1 MSCVVDFT
9 FFVDQK
15 DKRNTLNLEVLDKR
29 MSTVPTQKCQV
40 LNLGPSFCV
49 NSVFDDLFIIINA
62 DCNNSRFSFPFLLIF
77 LKHFL
82 VVFHWVLARSTPS
95 GPNIDQQ
102 NFSWLMNYLRLL
114 LRKDSMKVFVVR
126 AFFNQLPTFVRTQVE
141 GSTN

>member
-1 MSCVVDFT
+1 MSCIVDFT

-62 DCNNSRFSFPFLLIF
+62 DCNNSRFSFPFLLVF

-82 VVFHWVLARSTPS
+82 VVFHRVLARSTPS
-95 GPNIDQQ
+95 CPNIDQQ
-102 NFSWLMNYLRLL
+102 NFSWLMNYLCLF
-114 LRKDSMKVFVVR
+114 LRKNFVEILVSWH
-126 AFFNQLPTFVRTQVE
+126 FL
-141 GSTN
+141 TNSQRL